1 MTLNGYTIQCDSEKW
16 NEIRRLGYSH
26 AELHT
31 IVMDMILSGE
41 IDTLSYDLRINILKK
56 RVSDQM
62 DVIENT
68 ELRLKAEQAELEFL
82 KEEIRKLQN
91 EKKEDLEILE
101 LSRLMG
107 RLNQIITVAGY
118 SPVVVKST
126 ASKIVRRIE
135 ELNPAFDLKKHCE
148 LLKKMI

>member
-1 MTLNGYTIQCDSEKW
+1 
-16 NEIRRLGYSH
+16 
-26 AELHT
+26 
-31 IVMDMILSGE
+31 MDMILSGE
-41 IDTLSYDLRINILKK
+41 IDTLSYDLQINILKK

>member
-41 IDTLSYDLRINILKK
+41 IDTLSYDLQINILKK

>member
-41 IDTLSYDLRINILKK
+41 IDTLSYDLQINILKK

-135 ELNPAFDLKKHCE
+135 ELNPAFDLKKA
-148 LLKKMI
+148 L

>member
-41 IDTLSYDLRINILKK
+41 LDTLSYDLQINILKK

>member
-1 MTLNGYTIQCDSEKW
+1 MTVESHTIQCDSEKW

-41 IDTLSYDLRINILKK
+41 IDTLSYDLQINILKK